1 MKLKAASLK
10 RSTKL
15 IKPQPGLSRKQER
28 GLNKIRNEKGEVTTD
43 ITEIQRII
51 RDHCKHLYANDL
63 DNKKEVF

>member
-1 MKLKAASLK
+1 MKRWFLEKINKIDKNLARFIKKKK
-10 RSTKL
+10 RTQ
-15 IKPQPGLSRKQER
+15 INQ
-28 GLNKIRNEKGEVTTD
+28 IRNERGEVTID